1 MSLPSMSMHWSE
13 GDNGGGSLGG
23 SRRSFSKGSI
33 YRHHFLSLDHSST
46 AGSAIGFSRAATH
59 DRRATGTSAGFEWLQ
74 PWRTPQDCGEGGVAL
89 LYSMQEVL
97 ENVRRA
103 RKTSLSELYH
113 VRAAGSPA
121 ASTTSLCRPQH
132 LCPPRAA
139 TSGSSDDAEGRCG
152 SVNQK
157 NSCSAAGSRTSS
169 VDRRRQR
176 DRGERNLSFGK
187 GARSASGD
195 SVQGIEP
202 ATEVEEGAF
211 SPPLQTTTAAAR
223 TAAAPL
229 ATPPRSFASAAP
241 VPPIVPVIP
250 YFAEVTTEQEL
261 IYRLQQLQPQPHPRS
276 EHARRRRRAL
286 ANSDD
291 DDDDD
296 DDPARSPHHPDA
308 SCPSGGCD
316 QTARPGDS
324 RHRPGRSV
332 EWSGSD
338 SNGDEPEARAQRCN
352 ASGVSADDDDADTS
366 DVHHGKDEERDE
378 EEHRLSETDFGE
390 GGHLACVPGDTLHQ
404 RYTLLK
410 ALGVGRSSRVWLAVD
425 LEQCSLAR
433 CQLIRELGEREVR
446 RLFRTSERPMFVAIK
461 VFRCDP
467 VYADCAMYE
476 LKLSALIHEN
486 VMTRQQQEQEQQ
498 RWPPARASHS
508 ASLPSSL
515 IAVPAACDDPGGD
528 LQESSDGG
536 ENSTSRGRD
545 GAAGRTRADSASS
558 TPGSGSVSAEV
569 ASPASTSA
577 MAFSRRL
584 TTVRDAFTIEGAFGT
599 HQCLVM
605 DVLGAG
611 VDRAINEAHLNGFPS
626 AVARSIMQSSLQGLV
641 LLAACHLVHTDMK
654 PENLFFTNLEAD
666 VAEEMLTFQSAQLR
680 ASQRQTLCSSFTHR
694 STATSVMTERQE
706 VAAHEQQ
713 HHGDG
718 GTAEHTGVGQRS
730 PFSAPPLPDYTHV
743 KGAAADLHTVHAAN
757 AADVGASGDRVASSV
772 TNLSAV
778 AVGHETLHSSQD
790 SSAQVSCQPSFART
804 PTRRRSAYDVRLSGL
819 GLSLVVPP
827 CLRLGVRVL
836 TNYAAHAADGGGMTA
851 DELVRQD
858 PLAQLHWLCAQ
869 QQARLLRLPGN
880 DDDDDLGSVA
890 ERWRL
895 AGTCAPA
902 ASPPPPTLDIGMS
915 EDFID
920 EAELRALGLQ
930 ELPKSDADGGR
941 CAAGMA
947 ADEYVE
953 ADVTDFV
960 CVPAVGEPAAHHRAT
975 VTTAGVGIEDG
986 TTLPPAT
993 LRTASAATRAGGGRR
1008 TPLAAAKRRL
1018 FPPCFHEG
1026 LATPRDPATVP
1037 TRCEGVAAASPTDSS
1052 SSGAAPPAGA
1062 AAAATVLRRLECE
1075 VVRHQN
1081 YRRGVVVQSR
1091 EYRAPEVLLGNFVLP
1106 ACDIWSMGCI
1116 AYELVS
1122 GRFLID
1128 CIVDRER
1135 FATAL
1140 SWQQQQRHGRKGCH
1154 APDDDS
1160 GGAHDAK
1167 DHSRDDD
1174 EDTQQRLNKWD
1185 GQPVYLEDTEQD
1197 LDVFHL
1203 KAIMRLIGPPPV
1215 SFLRQQPIGLFVD
1228 DFFDE
1233 HGDFCFWERGEAEEA
1248 GMRLA
1253 DPYRQLELTYWA
1265 AASRVSGTSV
1275 AVGSAAG
1282 QQQNPPLPETVSG
1295 VTASLDT
1302 DPPGAPSAASVG
1314 QHAASAQARRDPQD
1328 TMNYPIRT
1336 PDWQDVQAI
1345 LREKLGSAEEAADFE
1360 VFLLRCLQW
1369 DPARR
1374 ATAAELLADKWLVKY
1389 SGVVADASESDVV
1402 AEKEGGGD
1410 SDGEVRRL

>member
-1 MSLPSMSMHWSE
+1 MSLPSMSLHWSE

-33 YRHHFLSLDHSST
+33 YRHHFLSLDHSS
-46 AGSAIGFSRAATH
+46 ARDVAVGLSRDVTN

-74 PWRTPQDCGEGGVAL
+74 PWRTPQDCREGGVAL

-103 RKTSLSELYH
+103 RKTSLSELYAA
-113 VRAAGSPA
+113 RGAGSPA
-121 ASTTSLCRPQH
+121 ASTTSLCHPQH

-152 SVNQK
+152 SVGEK
-157 NSCSAAGSRTSS
+157 SSCSAAGSRTSS

-176 DRGERNLSFGK
+176 DRGERNVSVGK
-187 GARSASGD
+187 GVRSASDD
-195 SVQGIEP
+195 SVQGIEL
-202 ATEVEEGAF
+202 ATEVGRVAF
-211 SPPLQTTTAAAR
+211 SPPLQTATAAA
-223 TAAAPL
+223 
-229 ATPPRSFASAAP
+229 AS

-250 YFAEVTTEQEL
+250 RF
-261 IYRLQQLQPQPHPRS
+261 S
-276 EHARRRRRAL
+276 ERRRCAL

-291 DDDDD
+291 DDDDA
-296 DDPARSPHHPDA
+296 ARSPHHPDA

-324 RHRPGRSV
+324 RHRPGMSV

-338 SNGDEPEARAQRCN
+338 SNGDEPEALAQRRH
-352 ASGVSADDDDADTS
+352 ASGVSADDDDVDTS
-366 DVHHGKDEERDE
+366 NVHHGKDEERDE
-378 EEHRLSETDFGE
+378 EEDRLSETDFGE

-446 RLFRTSERPMFVAIK
+446 RLFRTLERPMFVAIK

-467 VYADCAMYE
+467 AYADCATYE
-476 LKLSALIHEN
+476 RAATEERTARHGLVTKL
-486 VMTRQQQEQEQQ
+486 
-498 RWPPARASHS
+498 RA
-508 ASLPSSL
+508 
-515 IAVPAACDDPGGD
+515 
-528 LQESSDGG
+528 
-536 ENSTSRGRD
+536 T
-545 GAAGRTRADSASS
+545 
-558 TPGSGSVSAEV
+558 
-569 ASPASTSA
+569 
-577 MAFSRRL
+577 AFSGRL
-584 TTVRDAFTIEGAFGT
+584 TTVRDAFAVEGAFGT

-641 LLAACHLVHTDMK
+641 LLAACHLVHTDIK
-654 PENLFFTNLEAD
+654 PENLFFTDLEDD
-666 VAEEMLTFQSAQLR
+666 VAEEMLTFQSAQLH
-680 ASQRQTLCSSFTHR
+680 ASQRQTLCSSFAHR
-694 STATSVMTERQE
+694 STAASRNILELV
-706 VAAHEQQ
+706 
-713 HHGDG
+713 
-718 GTAEHTGVGQRS
+718 
-730 PFSAPPLPDYTHV
+730 
-743 KGAAADLHTVHAAN
+743 N
-757 AADVGASGDRVASSV
+757 AAPSLIPHCLITHTSTKRRLTCTPSTLPTPPMRVRQAIA
-772 TNLSAV
+772 AV
-778 AVGHETLHSSQD
+778 AGGHDTLHSSQD
-790 SSAQVSCQPSFART
+790 SIAQVSRRPNFART

-836 TNYAAHAADGGGMTA
+836 ANYAADGGGMTA
-851 DELVRQD
+851 DELPWRE
-858 PLAQLHWLCAQ
+858 
-869 QQARLLRLPGN
+869 
-880 DDDDDLGSVA
+880 

-902 ASPPPPTLDIGMS
+902 ESPPPPTLDIGMS

-947 ADEYVE
+947 PDEYEE

-960 CVPAVGEPAAHHRAT
+960 GVPAVDKPAAHHRTT
-975 VTTAGVGIEDG
+975 VTTADVGVVGG
-986 TTLPPAT
+986 TLPPAT
-993 LRTASAATRAGGGRR
+993 WRTASAATRAGGGRR

-1018 FPPCFHEG
+1018 FAQCFHEG
-1026 LATPRDPATVP
+1026 LATPRDPATVL
-1037 TRCEGVAAASPTDSS
+1037 TRCEG
-1052 SSGAAPPAGA
+1052 
-1062 AAAATVLRRLECE
+1062 CE
-1075 VVRHQN
+1075 IVRHQN
-1081 YRRGVVVQSR
+1081 YRRGAVLQSR
-1091 EYRAPEVLLGNFVLP
+1091 EYRAPEVLLGDFVLP

-1128 CIVDRER
+1128 CI
-1135 FATAL
+1135 
-1140 SWQQQQRHGRKGCH
+1140 
-1154 APDDDS
+1154 
-1160 GGAHDAK
+1160 
-1167 DHSRDDD
+1167 
-1174 EDTQQRLNKWD
+1174 QRLNKWD
-1185 GQPVYLEDTEQD
+1185 GRPVYLEDTEQD

-1203 KAIMRLIGPPPV
+1203 KAIMRLLGPPPV
-1215 SFLRQQPIGLFVD
+1215 SFLRQQPIGLFID

-1233 HGDFCFWERGEAEEA
+1233 HGNFRFWERGEAEEA

-1253 DPYRQLELTYWA
+1253 DPYRQLELTHWA
-1265 AASRVSGTSV
+1265 AASRVSGASV
-1275 AVGSAAG
+1275 AVGSGADR
-1282 QQQNPPLPETVSG
+1282 QQSPPLPESVSG
-1295 VTASLDT
+1295 VAASLDT
-1302 DPPGAPSAASVG
+1302 DPPGAPFAASVG
-1314 QHAASAQARRDPQD
+1314 QHVASAQARRDPQD

-1336 PDWQDVQAI
+1336 PAWQDVQAI

-1360 VFLLRCLQW
+1360 VFLRRCLQW

-1410 SDGEVRRL
+1410 SDGEERRL

>member
-1 MSLPSMSMHWSE
+1 MSLPSMSLHWSE

-33 YRHHFLSLDHSST
+33 YRHHFLSLDHSS
-46 AGSAIGFSRAATH
+46 ARDVAVGLSRDVTN

-74 PWRTPQDCGEGGVAL
+74 PWRTPQDCREGGVAL

-103 RKTSLSELYH
+103 RKTSLSELYAA
-113 VRAAGSPA
+113 RGAGSPA
-121 ASTTSLCRPQH
+121 ASTTSLCHPQH

-152 SVNQK
+152 SVGEK
-157 NSCSAAGSRTSS
+157 SSCSAAGSRTSS

-176 DRGERNLSFGK
+176 DRGERNVSVGK
-187 GARSASGD
+187 GVRSASDD
-195 SVQGIEP
+195 SVQGIEL
-202 ATEVEEGAF
+202 ATEVGRVAF
-211 SPPLQTTTAAAR
+211 SPPLQTATAAA
-223 TAAAPL
+223 
-229 ATPPRSFASAAP
+229 AS

-250 YFAEVTTEQEL
+250 RFSEVKTEQEL
-261 IYRLQQLQPQPHPRS
+261 VHQRQQQQPQPHPRS
-276 EHARRRRRAL
+276 EAAKRRRCAL

-291 DDDDD
+291 DDDDA
-296 DDPARSPHHPDA
+296 ARSPHHPDA

-324 RHRPGRSV
+324 RHRPGMSV

-338 SNGDEPEARAQRCN
+338 SNGDEPEALAQRRH
-352 ASGVSADDDDADTS
+352 ASGVSADDDDVDTS
-366 DVHHGKDEERDE
+366 NVHHGKDEERDE
-378 EEHRLSETDFGE
+378 EEDRLSETDFGE

-446 RLFRTSERPMFVAIK
+446 RLFRTLERPMFVAIK

-467 VYADCAMYE
+467 AYADCATYE

-486 VMTRQQQEQEQQ
+486 VMRRRQQQQQQQQ

-508 ASLPSSL
+508 ASLPSSP

-536 ENSTSRGRD
+536 ENSTSRPCD
-545 GAAGRTRADSASS
+545 EAAVRTRADPTSS
-558 TPGSGSVSAEV
+558 TPRSGRISNSGSVSAEV

-577 MAFSRRL
+577 TAFSGRL
-584 TTVRDAFTIEGAFGT
+584 TTVRDAFAVEGAFGT

-641 LLAACHLVHTDMK
+641 LLAACHLVHTDIK
-654 PENLFFTNLEAD
+654 PENLFFTDLEDD
-666 VAEEMLTFQSAQLR
+666 VAEEMLTFQSAQLH
-680 ASQRQTLCSSFTHR
+680 ASQRQTLCSSFAHR
-694 STATSVMTERQE
+694 STAASVMTEREE
-706 VAAHEQQ
+706 VAAHEQQQQQ

-730 PFSAPPLPDYTHV
+730 PFSDPSLPDYTHV
-743 KGAAADLHTVHAAN
+743 DEAAADLHTVHAAN
-757 AADVGASGDRVASSV
+757 AADAGASGDRVASSV
-772 TNLSAV
+772 TTLSAV
-778 AVGHETLHSSQD
+778 AGGHDTLHSSQD
-790 SSAQVSCQPSFART
+790 SIAQVSRRPNFART

-836 TNYAAHAADGGGMTA
+836 ANYAADGGGMTA

-858 PLAQLHWLCAQ
+858 PLEQLHWLCAQ
-869 QQARLLRLPGN
+869 QQARLLRLPG
-880 DDDDDLGSVA
+880 DDDDDGLGSVA
-890 ERWRL
+890 EPWREERWRL

-902 ASPPPPTLDIGMS
+902 ESPPPPTLDIGMS

-947 ADEYVE
+947 PDEYEE

-960 CVPAVGEPAAHHRAT
+960 GVPAVDKPAAHHRTT
-975 VTTAGVGIEDG
+975 VTTADVGVVGG
-986 TTLPPAT
+986 TLPPAT
-993 LRTASAATRAGGGRR
+993 WRTASAATRAGGGRR

-1018 FPPCFHEG
+1018 FAQCFHEG
-1026 LATPRDPATVP
+1026 LATPRDPATVL
-1037 TRCEGVAAASPTDSS
+1037 TRCEGVAAASPTDSSSSNS

-1075 VVRHQN
+1075 IVRHQN
-1081 YRRGVVVQSR
+1081 YRRGAVLQSR
-1091 EYRAPEVLLGNFVLP
+1091 EYRAPEVLLGDFVLP

-1140 SWQQQQRHGRKGCH
+1140 SWQQQQRHGRKGCR
-1154 APDDDS
+1154 APDDDG

-1185 GQPVYLEDTEQD
+1185 GRPVYLEDTEQD

-1203 KAIMRLIGPPPV
+1203 KAIMRLLGPPPV
-1215 SFLRQQPIGLFVD
+1215 SFLRQQPIGLFID

-1233 HGDFCFWERGEAEEA
+1233 HGNFRFWERGEAEEA

-1253 DPYRQLELTYWA
+1253 DPYRQLELTHWA
-1265 AASRVSGTSV
+1265 AASRVSGASV
-1275 AVGSAAG
+1275 AVGSGADR
-1282 QQQNPPLPETVSG
+1282 QQSPPLPESVSG
-1295 VTASLDT
+1295 VAASLDT
-1302 DPPGAPSAASVG
+1302 DPPGAPFAASVG
-1314 QHAASAQARRDPQD
+1314 QHVASAQARRDPQD

-1336 PDWQDVQAI
+1336 PAWQDVQAI

-1360 VFLLRCLQW
+1360 VFLRRCLQW

-1410 SDGEVRRL
+1410 SDGEERRL

>member
-1 MSLPSMSMHWSE
+1 MSLPSMSLHWSE

-33 YRHHFLSLDHSST
+33 YRHHFLSLDHSS
-46 AGSAIGFSRAATH
+46 ARDVAVGLSRDVTN

-74 PWRTPQDCGEGGVAL
+74 PWRTPQDCREGGVAL

-103 RKTSLSELYH
+103 RKTSLSELYAA
-113 VRAAGSPA
+113 RGAGSPA
-121 ASTTSLCRPQH
+121 ASTTSLCHPQH

-152 SVNQK
+152 SVGEK
-157 NSCSAAGSRTSS
+157 SSCSAAGSRTSS

-176 DRGERNLSFGK
+176 DRGERNVSVGK
-187 GARSASGD
+187 GVRSASDD
-195 SVQGIEP
+195 SVQGIEL
-202 ATEVEEGAF
+202 ATEVGRVAF
-211 SPPLQTTTAAAR
+211 SPPLQTATAAA
-223 TAAAPL
+223 
-229 ATPPRSFASAAP
+229 AS

-250 YFAEVTTEQEL
+250 RF
-261 IYRLQQLQPQPHPRS
+261 S
-276 EHARRRRRAL
+276 E
-286 ANSDD
+286 
-291 DDDDD
+291 
-296 DDPARSPHHPDA
+296 
-308 SCPSGGCD
+308 
-316 QTARPGDS
+316 TARPGDS
-324 RHRPGRSV
+324 RHRPGMSV

-338 SNGDEPEARAQRCN
+338 SNGDEPEALAQRRH
-352 ASGVSADDDDADTS
+352 ASGVSADDDDVDTS
-366 DVHHGKDEERDE
+366 NVHHGKDEERDE
-378 EEHRLSETDFGE
+378 EEDRLSETDFGE

-446 RLFRTSERPMFVAIK
+446 RLFRTLERPMFVAIK

-467 VYADCAMYE
+467 AYADCATYE

-486 VMTRQQQEQEQQ
+486 VMRRRQQQQQ

-508 ASLPSSL
+508 ASLPSSP

-536 ENSTSRGRD
+536 ENST
-545 GAAGRTRADSASS
+545 AT
-558 TPGSGSVSAEV
+558 
-569 ASPASTSA
+569 
-577 MAFSRRL
+577 AFSGRL
-584 TTVRDAFTIEGAFGT
+584 TTVRDAFAVEGAFGT

-641 LLAACHLVHTDMK
+641 LLAACHLVHTDIK
-654 PENLFFTNLEAD
+654 PENLFFTDLEDD
-666 VAEEMLTFQSAQLR
+666 VAEEMLTFQSAQLH
-680 ASQRQTLCSSFTHR
+680 ASQRQTLCST
-694 STATSVMTERQE
+694 
-706 VAAHEQQ
+706 
-713 HHGDG
+713 
-718 GTAEHTGVGQRS
+718 
-730 PFSAPPLPDYTHV
+730 
-743 KGAAADLHTVHAAN
+743 AADLHTVHAAN
-757 AADVGASGDRVASSV
+757 AADAGASGDRVASSV
-772 TNLSAV
+772 TTLSAV
-778 AVGHETLHSSQD
+778 AGGHDTLHSSQD
-790 SSAQVSCQPSFART
+790 SIAQVSRRPNFART

-836 TNYAAHAADGGGMTA
+836 ADYAADGGGMTA

-858 PLAQLHWLCAQ
+858 PLEQLHWLE
-869 QQARLLRLPGN
+869 
-880 DDDDDLGSVA
+880 

-902 ASPPPPTLDIGMS
+902 ESPPPPTLDIGMS

-947 ADEYVE
+947 PDEYEE

-960 CVPAVGEPAAHHRAT
+960 GVPAVDKPAAHHRTT
-975 VTTAGVGIEDG
+975 VTTADVGVVGG
-986 TTLPPAT
+986 TLPPAT
-993 LRTASAATRAGGGRR
+993 WRTASAATRAGGGRR

-1018 FPPCFHEG
+1018 FAQCFHEG
-1026 LATPRDPATVP
+1026 LATPRDPATVL
-1037 TRCEGVAAASPTDSS
+1037 TRCEG
-1052 SSGAAPPAGA
+1052 
-1062 AAAATVLRRLECE
+1062 CE
-1075 VVRHQN
+1075 IVRHQN
-1081 YRRGVVVQSR
+1081 YRRGAVLQSR
-1091 EYRAPEVLLGNFVLP
+1091 EYRAPEVLLGDFVLP

-1128 CIVDRER
+1128 CI
-1135 FATAL
+1135 
-1140 SWQQQQRHGRKGCH
+1140 
-1154 APDDDS
+1154 
-1160 GGAHDAK
+1160 
-1167 DHSRDDD
+1167 
-1174 EDTQQRLNKWD
+1174 WD
-1185 GQPVYLEDTEQD
+1185 GRPVYLEDTEQD

-1203 KAIMRLIGPPPV
+1203 KAIMRLLGPPPV
-1215 SFLRQQPIGLFVD
+1215 SFLRQQPIGLFID

-1233 HGDFCFWERGEAEEA
+1233 HGNFRFWERGEAEEA

-1253 DPYRQLELTYWA
+1253 DPYRQLELTHWA
-1265 AASRVSGTSV
+1265 AASRVSGASV
-1275 AVGSAAG
+1275 AVGSGADR
-1282 QQQNPPLPETVSG
+1282 QQSPPLPESVSG
-1295 VTASLDT
+1295 VAASLDT
-1302 DPPGAPSAASVG
+1302 DPPGAPFAASVG
-1314 QHAASAQARRDPQD
+1314 QHVASAQARRDPQD

-1336 PDWQDVQAI
+1336 PAWQDVQAI

-1360 VFLLRCLQW
+1360 VFLRRCLQW

-1374 ATAAELLADKWLVKY
+1374 ATAAELLDDKWLVKY

-1410 SDGEVRRL
+1410 SDGEERRL